1 MVAGL
6 RHNWLQMKKMKND
19 ERVKEKMRAKIKEQ
33 LLEKTVNDLGA
44 TVLEMEKKLSEMVD
58 FISNAVIVSTQ
69 SADEV
74 GQTILSKFK
83 KRKKKDTDK

>member
-1 MVAGL
+1 
-6 RHNWLQMKKMKND
+6 MKKMKND
-19 ERVKEKMRAKIKEQ
+19 ERVKDKMRSKIKEE
-33 LLEKTVNDLGA
+33 LLQKTVQDLGA

-74 GQTILSKFK
+74 GQKILSKFK
-83 KRKKKDTDK
+83 KRKKKDK